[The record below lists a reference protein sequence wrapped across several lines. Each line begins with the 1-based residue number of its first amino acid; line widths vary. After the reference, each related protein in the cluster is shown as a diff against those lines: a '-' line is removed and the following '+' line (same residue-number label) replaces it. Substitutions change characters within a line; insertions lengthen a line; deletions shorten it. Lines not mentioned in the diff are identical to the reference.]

1 MDGANMCA
9 GNWVCVVEFYRELE
23 MSCNECCSSTD
34 PISFCSSVMFYA
46 HSFYAGCEDFKAE
59 EAS

>member
-9 GNWVCVVEFYRELE
+9 GNWVCVVDFYGELE
-23 MSCNECCSSTD
+23 MSRHECCSSTD
-34 PISFCSSVMFYA
+34 LISYCSSVMLYP
-46 HSFYAGCEDFKAE
+46 HSFFAGHEDFKAE